1 MNKSLYSLAEIE
13 AWEFFTSILD
23 YNCIEQACNTM
34 VECISNSDGLMSVR
48 MMVHGQEIYWF
59 VLDDVFL
66 INGFSSEDLC
76 LTRKQIRRLRKA
88 VKMFRS
94 KEN

>member
-13 AWEFFTSILD
+13 AWKFFTSILD
-23 YNCIEQACNTM
+23 YNCIEQVYNRI
-34 VECISNSDGLMSVR
+34 VEYVSNSNGLTSVR
-48 MMVHGQEIYWF
+48 MMVHGQEIHWF
-59 VLDDVFL
+59 VLGDVFL
-66 INGFSSEDLC
+66 INGFGSEDLY
-76 LTRKQIRRLRKA
+76 LTRKQIRRLRKV